1 MLDSVIM
8 PRKPARPL
16 AALVRSMPEL
26 FLKRTE
32 RTPSAPAWK
41 RKVDGEW
48 VTSSWH
54 DFYRAAASVATFLID
69 RGIELGDK
77 VTIVGSTRPE
87 WCIADMAGLLAGA
100 VTVGAY
106 PTLTAEQLAYIL
118 DHSDTRVVFVED
130 AEQLG
135 KLLEKKADMP
145 KLDLA
150 IVWDTRGVEDALREH
165 AWIVGFSDAMGTDA
179 DRRRIDERVD
189 AVEPEQ
195 TAIIVYTSG
204 TTGPP
209 KGAMISH
216 ENILVL
222 LGGAA
227 IATFDQNDT
236 SLVFLPMAHV
246 AERVLSFYGRIN
258 WGTCAAYASSVPAV
272 LEEVKEVEPTIFGS
286 VPRIFEKAYA
296 RIQSEVEKA
305 PPAKKRVFRWAESVG
320 QQVVERWQAG
330 QHIPLPLKLQ
340 HQLADRL
347 VFSKLREVFGG
358 NVKYF
363 VTGAAPIPRRILDF
377 FWGAGFPIFEVYG
390 MTEATV
396 VSHTNR
402 PGATRLGSVGKAL
415 DFIEDSLADDG
426 EILLRGKTVFQGYYK
441 NPEATAEA
449 IDKDGWLHTGDIGK
463 KDAEGYLYIVDR
475 KKHIII
481 TAGGKNLTPA
491 NIENEIKTQDP
502 IISMVHAH
510 GDRRPYITALV
521 TLNPLDCIEIAVDK
535 QLVDDTTAIEPMKRA
550 LMENPLARPEG
561 LDQLMAK
568 VTALPELRQRI
579 AEAVNNGNR
588 KLSRVEQVKRVY
600 LLDRD
605 LSLEEDEVTPTLKVK
620 RKNVEK
626 KFAETFDRL
635 YEDDAFGI
643 IVMER

>member
-1 MLDSVIM
+1 MLDATIS
-8 PRKPARPL
+8 PTKPARPL
-16 AALVRSMPEL
+16 AGQARSMPDL
-26 FLKRTE
+26 FLKRAE
-32 RTPSAPAWK
+32 RTPSAPAWM
-41 RKVDGEW
+41 RKVKGEW
-48 VTSSWH
+48 VTSTWH
-54 DFYRAAASVATFLID
+54 DFYRAAASVATFLLD
-69 RGIELGDK
+69 RGIALDEK

-87 WCIADMAGLLAGA
+87 WCISDMAGLLTGA

-106 PTLTAEQLAYIL
+106 PTLTTDQLAYIL
-118 DHSDTRVVFVED
+118 NHSDTRVAFVED
-130 AEQLG
+130 AEQLI
-135 KLLEKKADMP
+135 KLIEKKAEMP
-145 KLDLA
+145 KLELA
-150 IVWDTRGVEDALREH
+150 VVWDTHEVEEALREH
-165 AWIVGFSDAMGTDA
+165 DWIVAFDDAMATGA
-179 DRRRIDERVD
+179 DRRRIDERVG
-189 AVEPEQ
+189 AVEPAQ

-227 IATFDQNDT
+227 IMPFDQNDT

-272 LEEVKEVEPTIFGS
+272 LDEVEQVQPTIFGS

-296 RIQSEVEKA
+296 RIQGEVEKA
-305 PPAKKRVFRWAESVG
+305 PPAKKRIFRWAESVG
-320 QQVVERWQAG
+320 QAVVDRWQAG
-330 QHIPLPLKLQ
+330 QSIPIGLRLQ

-347 VFSKLREVFGG
+347 VFSKLRAVFGG

-377 FWGAGFPIFEVYG
+377 FWGAGFPIYEVYG

-402 PGATRLGSVGKAL
+402 PGGARLGSVGRPL

-510 GDRRPYITALV
+510 GDRRPYITALL
-521 TLNPLDCIEIAVDK
+521 TLNPLDCIEIGVEK
-535 QLVDDTTAIEPMKRA
+535 KLVDDAAAVEPMKRA
-550 LMENPLARPEG
+550 LMANPLARPEG
-561 LDQLMAK
+561 IDALMAK
-568 VTALPELRQRI
+568 VTTLPELRQRI
-579 AEAVNNGNR
+579 AEAVKKGNQM
-588 KLSRVEQVKRVY
+588 LSRVEQVKRVY

-626 KFAETFDRL
+626 KLPRFSTACTTTTNL
-635 YEDDAFGI
+635 ASS
-643 IVMER
+643 